1 MPEPAAVL
9 GRNRPRTAAPIEV
22 RSVPTGRGRRRLLER
37 DLSPVGRSVVRL
49 AAWRL
54 GQRHRALSWVRHRA
68 PWWVRDPALP
78 RRQPVRWSLAV
89 GWWPRWSRRL
99 MAWRRPGRPFRRRA
113 GRWDRE
119 RRALLRRGVQ
129 PPRRGALPAL
139 GRPTG
144 AGAHPSGG
152 PRTGRWLPGRAVV
165 AAPRRRWAGPAAR
178 PGPRGCRRAT
188 RRGRRG
194 GPGRGS
200 GVRAWRHR
208 SRGCRF
214 PARRRP
220 GRVGPRS
227 LDRSGGPAIS
237 RSRHRP
243 RRGCPGRAPPL
254 TPTPDVGRRPGTR
267 WAPSGRHPAPG
278 RWRRR
283 DGWIRSSL
291 RRPGAPPPLMRR
303 AAPPPLTP
311 RGSPPPGRDPGPR
324 RSEHAGRE
332 PRGRSSPGARARRS
346 RTGAGRPSSDGG
358 RGRRRDR
365 RSGRAPG
372 PGGP

>member
-1 MPEPAAVL
+1 MPEPSAVL
-9 GRNRPRTAAPIEV
+9 GRNRPRRAAPIEV

-49 AAWRL
+49 AARRL
-54 GQRHRALSWVRHRA
+54 GRRHRA

-78 RRQPVRWSLAV
+78 RRLPVRWSLAV

-99 MAWRRPGRPFRRRA
+99 PAWRRPGRPFRRRA

-119 RRALLRRGVQ
+119 RRAWLRPGVQ
-129 PPRRGALPAL
+129 PPRRGALPTL

-220 GRVGPRS
+220 GRLGSRS

-243 RRGCPGRAPPL
+243 RRGCPGRAPPR
-254 TPTPDVGRRPGTR
+254 TATPDVGRRPGTR

-283 DGWIRSSL
+283 DGWIR
-291 RRPGAPPPLMRR
+291 GAPRWRRR
-303 AAPPPLTP
+303 ALP
-311 RGSPPPGRDPGPR
+311 RERDPGLPPGRDPVPAGPP
-324 RSEHAGRE
+324 GRC
-332 PRGRSSPGARARRS
+332 PCGGRSLLHR
-346 RTGAGRPSSDGG
+346 
-358 RGRRRDR
+358 
-365 RSGRAPG
+365 
-372 PGGP
+372 